1 MMRILFAMLFLIPN
15 VHAQDLPSFQGNILD
30 EAHVLNEAALP
41 GIHAKI
47 QHLRDE
53 RGVMVAIYLADGLKG
68 TTIEDLG
75 HRVFVEWKL
84 GAQGKNN
91 GLLFLAVPSA
101 RKMRFEVGYG
111 LEGDLTDAFTRRIQ
125 DTVIRPHFREN
136 DYSGGISAALDAI
149 EQKMAKTSGGEPA
162 GQDAS
167 ERESRKDAGPWIIGI
182 FFGILVPAFLIFAI
196 VAGKVRSLPE
206 ERKAAFKNKIR
217 AILLGAG
224 LTPFLLNALFGVAL
238 LAGGALILWILALV
252 IGKLWGRPPAGGG
265 FGGDFGGG
273 YGGGYDST
281 GGSSGGGFESDSSS
295 GGGDSGGGGSSSDW

>member
-1 MMRILFAMLFLIPN
+1 
-15 VHAQDLPSFQGNILD
+15 
-30 EAHVLNEAALP
+30 
-41 GIHAKI
+41 
-47 QHLRDE
+47 
-53 RGVMVAIYLADGLKG
+53 
-68 TTIEDLG
+68 
-75 HRVFVEWKL
+75 
-84 GAQGKNN
+84 
-91 GLLFLAVPSA
+91 
-101 RKMRFEVGYG
+101 
-111 LEGDLTDAFTRRIQ
+111 
-125 DTVIRPHFREN
+125 
-136 DYSGGISAALDAI
+136 
-149 EQKMAKTSGGEPA
+149 
-162 GQDAS
+162 
-167 ERESRKDAGPWIIGI
+167 
-182 FFGILVPAFLIFAI
+182 LIFAI

-252 IGKLWGRPPAGGG
+252 IGQLWGRPPAGGG